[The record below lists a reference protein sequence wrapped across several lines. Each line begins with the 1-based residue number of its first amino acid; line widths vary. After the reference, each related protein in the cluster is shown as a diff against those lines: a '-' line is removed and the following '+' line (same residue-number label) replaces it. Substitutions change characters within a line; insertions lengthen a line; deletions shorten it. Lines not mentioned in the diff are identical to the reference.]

1 MEFLISYGIDIVFV
15 VIFIAVVFSSAQKG
29 FLKCILSL
37 VCTVAALAAALTL
50 SQPAAEIVYDNVLE
64 KAVVDKMQTAMD
76 ENIDLKT
83 AVETVNAAVKM
94 IPEFLIEPAKSL
106 GVDIEEISREV
117 SELKLSPEDTALQI
131 SRQIV
136 RPGAIVLLKLVCYI
150 LVFFIVRMVLG
161 WIVSLVNKLPAPW
174 LFKKA
179 NKLLGAGLGAVK
191 GVVIVLMLSLAV
203 NSLASILNDG
213 SDLDKALDSSHISAV
228 VREFDAASLI

>member
-1 MEFLISYGIDIVFV
+1 MEFLISYGIDIILV
-15 VIFIAVVFSSAQKG
+15 VIFIVTILSSAQKG

-37 VCTVAALAAALTL
+37 VCTVVALAAALTL

-64 KAVVDKMQTAMD
+64 KIVVDKMQTAMD
-76 ENIDLKT
+76 ENFDLQT
-83 AVETVNAAVKM
+83 AVETVNAAVEM
-94 IPEFLIEPAKSL
+94 IPDYLIEPAKSI
-106 GVDIEEISREV
+106 GVDIEGISKEV
-117 SELKLSPEDTALQI
+117 SDLKLSAEDTALQI

-150 LVFFIVRMVLG
+150 LIFFIVRMVLG
-161 WIVSLVNKLPAPW
+161 WIVSLANKLPAPW

-191 GVVIVLMLSLAV
+191 GVVIVLMLSFAV
-203 NSLASILNDG
+203 NALASVINDG

>member
-1 MEFLISYGIDIVFV
+1 MEFLISYGIDIILV
-15 VIFIAVVFSSAQKG
+15 VIFIVTILSSAQKG

-37 VCTVAALAAALTL
+37 VCTVVALVAALTL

-64 KAVVDKMQTAMD
+64 KIVVDKMQTAMD
-76 ENIDLKT
+76 ENLDLKT
-83 AVETVNAAVKM
+83 AVEVVNEVIEM
-94 IPEFLIEPAKSL
+94 IPDYLIEPAKSI
-106 GVDIEEISREV
+106 GVDIEGISKEV
-117 SELKLSPEDTALQI
+117 SGLKLSAEDTALQI

-150 LVFFIVRMVLG
+150 LIFSIFRMVLG
-161 WIVSLVNKLPAPW
+161 WIVSLANKLPAPW

-191 GVVIVLMLSLAV
+191 GVVIVLMLSFAV
-203 NSLASILNDG
+203 NALASVINDG